1 MLEQNQRY
9 TPSLL
14 PHIHSKAS
22 DGKTLFLDHR
32 TLLRVLAEEQ
42 SVRAREHET
51 TQTGVGKEEKFE
63 EHGEPVRGGTHDRR
77 RTEERGR
84 RERVK
89 PKKRTSSKPPKVSRN
104 EEEKRDT

>member
-1 MLEQNQRY
+1 MY

-14 PHIHSKAS
+14 PHTHLKAS
-22 DGKTLFLDHR
+22 DGITHR

-51 TQTGVGKEEKFE
+51 TQTGVGKEEKLYE